1 MTRKRFLDATKQRV
15 TLGSAKIGGN
25 VHAGAQMSRTFIID
39 TDTASDDAVALIMA
53 LRCTNVRIAA
63 ITVVAGNV
71 PVAQATSNALFTVEL
86 CGADVPVYSGAEA
99 PLLRKLVIADWFH
112 GADGLGDHGYKP
124 AKRRAEPGHAVDA
137 LIQTVRDNPGI
148 EIVTLGPLTNLA
160 MALLREP
167 RLAASVKRCVVMGG
181 APCCAGNVTPAAEFN
196 IWVDPEAARIVL
208 RSGLPLEMVGWQLCC
223 GDAALDEKDV
233 ARALSLKNPVA
244 EFAIHCN
251 STAAAAFFKQT
262 GQRGISLPDPVTMGI
277 ALNPALC
284 TSSSAHYVEVE
295 VSSDLTRGMT
305 VVDRLNVVTD
315 ARNKDVWAHA
325 IEQHRKV
332 QVCWSL
338 DIPKWKELL
347 FSALA

>member
-1 MTRKRFLDATKQRV
+1 MKR
-15 TLGSAKIGGN
+15 TLL
-25 VHAGAQMSRTFIID
+25 ID

-53 LRCTNVRIAA
+53 LRSPEVRVAA

-71 PVAQATSNALFTVEL
+71 PVTQATSNALLTVEL

-124 AKRRAEPGHAVDA
+124 TKLVAAPGHAVDA

-167 RLAASVKRCVVMGG
+167 KLAASVKRCVVMGG

-196 IWVDPEAARIVL
+196 IWVDPEAARIVFQ
-208 RSGLPLEMVGWQLCC
+208 SGLPLEMVGWQLCC
-223 GDAALDEKDV
+223 GDAALNQQDIDRV
-233 ARALSLKNPVA
+233 LALKNPIA
-244 EFAIHCN
+244 EFAIRCN
-251 STAAAAFFKQT
+251 STAAQAFFTQT

-284 TSSSAHYVEVE
+284 TSSSKHYVQIE
-295 VSSDLTRGMT
+295 VSSELTRGMT
-305 VVDRLNVVTD
+305 VVDRLDVAAD
-315 ARNKDVWAHA
+315 PRNKNEWATP
-325 IEQHRKV
+325 IERGRKV
-332 QVCWSL
+332 DVCWSL
-338 DIPKWKELL
+338 DVAKWKELL
-347 FSALA
+347 FSSLS